1 MGRNIVIAK
10 LSSDREI
17 SHAPAASVPDNY
29 ASQIVKLI
37 PADIVGVYL
46 GIQNLFSGVS
56 ENTKFILQSA
66 IFLII
71 LAISPAY
78 LKRVAGMTDS
88 RQRMVAIISYCIW
101 GISLGGPFEH
111 LLSMAHAE
119 ITAQQIG
126 GALIMLYTLI
136 VPLLYKPAA

>member
-1 MGRNIVIAK
+1 MGRNIIIAQP
-10 LSSDREI
+10 SSLREI
-17 SHAPAASVPDNY
+17 SHAPTAQEPDNY

-101 GISLGGPFEH
+101 GISLVGPFEH
-111 LLSMAHAE
+111 LLNMAHAE
-119 ITAQQIG
+119 ITSQLIG

-136 VPLLYKPAA
+136 VPLLYKPAS